1 MIQQAGEANV
11 RYAFSKIR
19 ETLHKACKQIAC
31 KAYMQDLCS
40 VSIRGNGEQR
50 TALKWERLL

>member
-1 MIQQAGEANV
+1 MIQLAGEANV

-31 KAYMQDLCS
+31 KADRRALCG
-40 VSIRGNGEQR
+40 VAFNFLTIAGGM
-50 TALKWERLL
+50 TF